1 MVIRGKQRQFL
12 SQTECLH
19 PIDQKDFFRKI
30 GYSTFKI
37 FCIFCNKGKGT
48 EETFWLVGKKGFTKP
63 LPVPPPVG
71 KDG

>member
-1 MVIRGKQRQFL
+1 M
-12 SQTECLH
+12 SQTECLY
-19 PIDQKDFFRKI
+19 PVDQKGFFRKI
-30 GYSTFKI
+30 GYSMFKI
-37 FCIFCNKGKGT
+37 FCVFYNKGKGT